1 MKVEYLNSKLT
12 TDGALSFE
20 IKSDSDENNIDK
32 SIINSIR
39 RTILADIPTIG
50 ISEDNIK
57 IEKNNSSLHNEF
69 MKHRLSMIPLKINE
83 ENYKNNYV
91 IILDVENKQKNTA
104 LNITTNDLIFY
115 KLKKKYETMDEYD
128 VSLDKYDLNNPLSQ
142 REKDKILNPFKFKGK
157 LNYILLT
164 QLKNYNDNDNQSF
177 KAIMYPNRGT
187 GQINSLYNN
196 VSQCTYSFHENK
208 TLLNDTVIEN
218 IKKNEIP
225 KSEQKKYEKEFINK
239 YKERYYYRTLENEP
253 FWYDFKIKSYNYLNS
268 KEIFIKS
275 LTILINRLENCIN
288 NFKLLLVDSEKSN
301 YNVSNNNNIYTF
313 ILKNE
318 NDTLGNIIQSN
329 IVKYLDF
336 KRSIVGC
343 GYKKIHPLEEQ
354 IKLIV
359 TVKPDIID
367 ISLSQIIND
376 IEEYIENIINIYK
389 KMFEE
394 TVNL

>member
-1 MKVEYLNSKLT
+1 MKVEYLNSKLN
-12 TDGALSFE
+12 TDGTLSFE

-164 QLKNYNDNDNQSF
+164 QLKNYNDNDNQFF

-196 VSQCTYSFHENK
+196 VSQCTYSFHENER
-208 TLLNDTVIEN
+208 LLNDTVIEN

-253 FWYDFKIKSYNYLNS
+253 FWYDFKIKSYNFLNS

-275 LTILINRLENCIN
+275 LTILISLLENCIN

-329 IVKYLDF
+329 IVKYLDL

-389 KMFEE
+389 KMYEE

>member
-196 VSQCTYSFHENK
+196 VSQCTYSFHENE
-208 TLLNDTVIEN
+208 TLLKDTVIEN

-329 IVKYLDF
+329 IVKYLDL